1 MTQRTPRAPTFIVP
15 LGAVVRAVLLVLA
28 GVAVLG
34 LIASG
39 VLGRVAGGITLADS
53 ASVAAQQ
60 GVAVRNIQRGYAQ
73 ATDQVRKAHALK
85 LAISAQQ
92 ADAIATKALTDL
104 ATLRHSALLSLVQT
118 TGTVADGESFARST
132 EQTLDAASAQP
143 EPSPTPVLLAPRLY
157 AIVSRFD
164 QLATSISDKATTDL
178 TQSPTPA
185 PSGSPRPTPTR

>member
-1 MTQRTPRAPTFIVP
+1 MTQRAPRGPTFIVP
-15 LGAVVRAVLLVLA
+15 LGAVVRAVLLVLV

-34 LIASG
+34 LIANG
-39 VLGRVAGGITLADS
+39 ALGRVAGGSTVADA

-60 GVAVRNIQRGYAQ
+60 SVAVRNIQRGYAQ

-118 TGTVADGESFARST
+118 TGTVADGESFAKST
-132 EQTLDAASAQP
+132 EQGLDVTPTQP

-164 QLATSISDKATTDL
+164 QLATSISDKATSDL
-178 TQSPTPA
+178 TQSPTAAPA
-185 PSGSPRPTPTR
+185 ASPRPTPTR

>member
-28 GVAVLG
+28 CVAVLG